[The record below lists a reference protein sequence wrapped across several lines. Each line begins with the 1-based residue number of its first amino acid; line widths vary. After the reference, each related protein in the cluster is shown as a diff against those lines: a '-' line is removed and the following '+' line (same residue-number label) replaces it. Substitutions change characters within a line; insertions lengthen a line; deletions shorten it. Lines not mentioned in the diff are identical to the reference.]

1 MDVECCWLFVENKI
15 MNIKIRFLG
24 ASQNVTGSQYVVE
37 ANNQRVMID
46 CGYYQERAL
55 QDRNWQPFKLP
66 PAELDAVLLTHAHLD
81 HCGLLPKLGKDG
93 LRARIY
99 CTSATGD
106 IAKIVMGDSA
116 KIQEED
122 VAFKKKRHRKEGRK
136 GKHPEVPLFT
146 IDDAERVGGLMSYV
160 DFETTVQVA
169 EGFEATF
176 FESGHILGAAS
187 ILLKV
192 QADGET
198 RRILFSG
205 DIGRSDVP
213 ILRDP
218 TLFTE
223 GVDYVVM
230 ESTYGDR
237 EHPEG
242 QAISDQLAEVVNE
255 AHRQRGN
262 VIIPSFA
269 VERSQELMYYLG
281 ELLEQKRIPPTMVLV
296 DSPMAVRVTD
306 VFRRHPE
313 LFDEET
319 MERLSRG
326 SHPCDFPSLKLIRT
340 VEQSKAINSIRGTVI
355 IIAGSGMCTGGR
367 IKHHLKANMGEPE
380 NTILFVGYQ
389 AVGTLGR
396 IIVDGAKSVRLF
408 GEQREIKARVTQIGG
423 FSGHAGKSELLHWV
437 GSLETKPRRV
447 FVTHGEAEVAVS
459 FAQAV
464 ESATGAPSVAPEYD
478 SKYTLD

>member
-1 MDVECCWLFVENKI
+1 MS
-15 MNIKIRFLG
+15 IKIRFLG
-24 ASQNVTGSQYVVE
+24 AAQNVTGSQYIVE

-55 QDRNWQPFKLP
+55 LERNWQDFKLP
-66 PAELDAVLLTHAHLD
+66 PNQLDAVCLTHAHLD
-81 HCGLLPKLGKDG
+81 HCGLLPKLGRDG
-93 LRARIY
+93 LRAKIF
-99 CTSATGD
+99 CTAATGD
-106 IAKIVMGDSA
+106 IAKIVMSDSA

-122 VAFKKKRHRKEGRK
+122 VAFKKKRHRKEGRS
-136 GKHPEVPLFT
+136 GKHPAVPLFT
-146 IDDAERVGGLMSYV
+146 IEDAEQVGTLMSYV
-160 DFETTVQVA
+160 NFGAPVPIAD
-169 EGFEATF
+169 GFEATF

-198 RRILFSG
+198 RTLLFSG

-223 GVDYVVM
+223 GADYVVM

-237 EHPEG
+237 EHPVG
-242 QAISDQLAEVVNE
+242 ATIHQQLADVVNE
-255 AHRQRGN
+255 AHRRGGN

-313 LFDEET
+313 LFDEGT
-319 MERLSRG
+319 LERLSRG
-326 SHPCDFPSLKLIRT
+326 NHPCDFPSLKLIRT

-367 IKHHLKANMGEPE
+367 IKHHLKANMGSSE

-389 AVGTLGR
+389 AQGTLGH
-396 IIVDGAKSVRLF
+396 IILNGAKEVRLF
-408 GEQREIKARVTQIGG
+408 GEQREVKAQVAQIGG
-423 FSGHAGKSELLHWV
+423 FSGHAGKSELLDWIRV
-437 GSLETKPRRV
+437 MQTKPRQI
-447 FVTHGEAEVAVS
+447 FVTHGEAEVADN
-459 FAQAV
+459 FARTLETETTV
-464 ESATGAPSVAPEYD
+464 PSLAPAYD
-478 SKYTLD
+478 SVYTLD

>member
-1 MDVECCWLFVENKI
+1 MQ
-15 MNIKIRFLG
+15 IKIRFLG
-24 ASQNVTGSQYVVE
+24 AARNVTGSQYVVE
-37 ANNQRVMID
+37 ANNRRVMVD

-55 QDRNWQPFKLP
+55 LERNWQAFHVP
-66 PAELDAVLLTHAHLD
+66 PHELDAVLLTHAHLD
-81 HCGLLPKLGKDG
+81 HCGLLPKLGKEG
-93 LRARIY
+93 LRAQIY
-99 CTSATGD
+99 CTPATGD
-106 IAKIVMGDSA
+106 IAKIVMTDSA

-122 VAFKKKRHRKEGRK
+122 AAFKKKRHRKEGRQ

-146 IDDAERVGGLMSYV
+146 SDDAERVGGLMSYV
-160 DFETTVQVA
+160 NFGIPMQIAD
-169 EGFEATF
+169 GFEATF

-198 RRILFSG
+198 RTILFSG

-218 TLFTE
+218 TLFTQ

-242 QAISDQLAEVVNE
+242 ASIAEQLAEVVNE
-255 AHRQRGN
+255 AHRQGGN

-269 VERSQELMYYLG
+269 VERSKELMYYLG

-313 LFDEET
+313 LFDEAT
-319 MERLSRG
+319 LERLSRG

-367 IKHHLKANMGEPE
+367 IKHHLKANMSRPE
-380 NTILFVGYQ
+380 NTLLFVGYQ
-389 AVGTLGR
+389 AAGTLGR
-396 IIVDGAKSVRLF
+396 IILDGAKNVRLF
-408 GEQREIKARVTQIGG
+408 GEQQEVRARVTNIGG
-423 FSGHAGKSELLHWV
+423 FSGHAGKKELLHWV
-437 GSLETKPRRV
+437 GAMQPKPRRI
-447 FVTHGEAEVAVS
+447 FITHGEAEVATN

-464 ESATGAPSVAPEYD
+464 EAHTGAPSLAPEFD
-478 SKYTLD
+478 SEYLLD

>member
-1 MDVECCWLFVENKI
+1 ME
-15 MNIKIRFLG
+15 IKIRFLG
-24 ASQNVTGSQYVVE
+24 AAQNVTGSQYVVE
-37 ANNQRVMID
+37 ANEQKLMID
-46 CGYYQERAL
+46 CGYYQERDL
-55 QDRNWQPFKLP
+55 LERNWQDFKVP

-81 HCGLLPKLGKDG
+81 HCGLLPKLGRDG
-93 LRARIY
+93 LRAPIY

-106 IAKIVMGDSA
+106 IAKIVMLDSA
-116 KIQEED
+116 RLQEED
-122 VAFKKKRHRKEGRK
+122 VAFKKKRHRKEGRQ

-146 IDDAERVGGLMSYV
+146 VEDAERVGGLMSYV
-160 DFETTVQVA
+160 PFEKTVPIA
-169 EGFEATF
+169 EGIEATF

-187 ILLKV
+187 ILLKITHG
-192 QADGET
+192 GESRT
-198 RRILFSG
+198 LLFSG
-205 DIGRSDVP
+205 DLGRSDVP

-218 TLFTE
+218 TLFSE
-223 GVDYVVM
+223 GADYVIM

-237 EHPEG
+237 EH
-242 QAISDQLAEVVNE
+242 SDEAPIDEQLAEVVNA
-255 AHRQRGN
+255 AHRRSGN

-281 ELLEQKRIPPTMVLV
+281 ELLEQDRIPPTMVLV

-313 LFDEET
+313 LFDEAT
-319 MERLSRG
+319 MARLEKG

-367 IKHHLKANMGEPE
+367 IKHHLKANMGRAE

-389 AVGTLGR
+389 AAGTLGR
-396 IIVDGAKSVRLF
+396 IILDGAKSVRLF
-408 GEQREIKARVTQIGG
+408 GEQREVQARVAKIGG

-437 GSLETKPRRV
+437 TAMKKQPKQI
-447 FVTHGEAEVAVS
+447 FVTHGEAEVALS
-459 FAQAV
+459 FAKAV
-464 ESATGAPSVAPEYD
+464 EAATGTVCLAPEYE
-478 SKYTLD
+478 SVHTLD

>member
-1 MDVECCWLFVENKI
+1 

-24 ASQNVTGSQYVVE
+24 ASQSVTGSQYVVE

-46 CGYYQERAL
+46 CGYYQEREL
-55 QDRNWQPFKLP
+55 QDRNWEDFQVP
-66 PAELDAVLLTHAHLD
+66 PQELDAVLLTHAHLD

-93 LRARIY
+93 LRAKIY

-122 VAFKKKRHRKEGRK
+122 VAYKKKRHKKEGRK

-146 IDDAERVGGLMSYV
+146 IKDAEAVGALMSYV
-160 DFETTVQVA
+160 KFETPVQIA
-169 EGFEATF
+169 DGFEARF

-187 ILLKV
+187 ILLKITMG
-192 QADGET
+192 GESRT
-198 RRILFSG
+198 LLFSG

-218 TLFTE
+218 TLFTG

-242 QAISDQLAEVVNE
+242 DAIHDQLAEVVNE
-255 AHRQRGN
+255 AHRQGGN

-319 MERLSRG
+319 VERLSKG

-340 VEQSKAINSIRGTVI
+340 VEQSKAINAIRGTVI

-367 IKHHLKANMGEPE
+367 IKHHLKANMRRPE

-389 AVGTLGR
+389 AAGTLGR
-396 IIVDGAKSVRLF
+396 IILNGAKNVRLF
-408 GEQREIKARVTQIGG
+408 GQPHEVRARVAQIGG

-437 GSLETKPRRV
+437 SSMETKPRRT
-447 FVTHGEAEVAVS
+447 FITHGEAEVAVN
-459 FAQAV
+459 FAKTV
-464 ESATGAPSVAPEYD
+464 EAETGVPSLAPEYN
-478 SKYTLD
+478 SEYTLD

>member
-1 MDVECCWLFVENKI
+1 MD
-15 MNIKIRFLG
+15 IKIRFLG
-24 ASQNVTGSQYVVE
+24 AAGNVTGSQYVVE
-37 ANNQRVMID
+37 ANGRRVMID

-55 QDRNWQPFKLP
+55 LERNWLPFKVP
-66 PAELDAVLLTHAHLD
+66 PSELDAVLLTHAHLD

-93 LRARIY
+93 LRTNIF
-99 CTSATGD
+99 CTPATGD
-106 IAKIVMGDSA
+106 IAKIVMSDSA

-122 VAFKKKRHRKEGRK
+122 VAFKKKRHRREGRK

-146 IDDAERVGGLMSYV
+146 IDDAERVGGLMRYANFGKPTRIA
-160 DFETTVQVA
+160 D
-169 EGFEATF
+169 GFEATF
-176 FESGHILGAAS
+176 SESGHILGAAS

-192 QADGET
+192 QAEGAT
-198 RRILFSG
+198 RTILFSG
-205 DIGRSDVP
+205 DIGRSHVP

-237 EHPEG
+237 EHPAGES
-242 QAISDQLAEVVNE
+242 IHEQLADVVNE
-255 AHRQRGN
+255 AHRRGGN

-319 MERLSRG
+319 MERLSQG
-326 SHPCDFPSLKLIRT
+326 NHPCDFPSLKLIRS

-367 IKHHLKANMGEPE
+367 IKHHLKANMGREE

-389 AVGTLGR
+389 AEGTLGR
-396 IIVDGAKSVRLF
+396 IILNGAKNVRLF
-408 GEQREIKARVTQIGG
+408 GESHEVRARVAQIGG

-437 GSLETKPRRV
+437 GAMKAKPRRV
-447 FVTHGEAEVAVS
+447 FVTHGEAQVAAN
-459 FAQAV
+459 FACAV
-464 ESATGAPSVAPEYD
+464 EAVTGVPSLAPEYE
-478 SKYTLD
+478 SEYQLD